1 MDPYLSLI
9 LPAYNEARVI
19 PTTLGEAVAYF
30 DSRGLS
36 YEIIV
41 AADGA
46 DGTREIVRKMAQAN
60 PALTAIGSEQRC
72 GKGLGIRNAVALARG
87 RFIGYADA
95 DNKVPIA
102 EFDKVRPLL
111 ESGAQ
116 AVIGSRRGGAKI
128 EKKQPLYRQI
138 GSKGFSVFMHTVVA
152 LA

>member
-60 PALTAIGSEQRC
+60 PALSAIGSEQRR
-72 GKGLGIRNAVALARG
+72 GKGLGIGNPVAPARG
-87 RFIGYADA
+87 RFIGHAGGGRGRGGGGGAGRDPGAPPPLPSARFIGYADA

-111 ESGAQ
+111 
-116 AVIGSRRGGAKI
+116 
-128 EKKQPLYRQI
+128 
-138 GSKGFSVFMHTVVA
+138 
-152 LA
+152 